1 MSNSASKG
9 TSRIVL
15 LGPPGAGKGTQAEM
29 LSREMEVPYIASG
42 NLMRHHQEEE
52 SPLGRKIKGYT
63 DQRVLVPDDI
73 AIEMVLKEVLPPR
86 NLGGFI
92 LDGFP
97 RNIHQAEVLDESL
110 SRQGVSIDR
119 VVLIKID
126 ELEELVRRLGGR
138 MVCRRCQAPYNLNGA
153 APSTE
158 GVCQRCGGELYTRQ
172 DDVPETTKVRIKVYE
187 MQTQPLIEYYKR
199 TGKLVEV
206 QGTGSVDDVSRRLVE
221 IVRAKNIQ

>member
-1 MSNSASKG
+1 MRDSAFKG
-9 TSRIVL
+9 TSRIIL

-29 LSREMEVPYIASG
+29 LSHEIGVPYVSSG
-42 NLMRHHQEEE
+42 NLMRHHQEEDT
-52 SPLGRKIKGYT
+52 PLGRKIRGYT
-63 DQRVLVPDDI
+63 DQGLLVPDDI
-73 AIEMVLKEVLPPR
+73 AIEMVLKEVMPPR
-86 NLGGFI
+86 NEGGFI

-110 SRQGVSIDR
+110 SRQGTRINQ

-126 ELEELVRRLGGR
+126 DLEELVRRLGGR
-138 MVCRRCQAPYNLNGA
+138 VVCRRCQAPHNLNGA
-153 APSTE
+153 SPNA
-158 GVCQRCGGELYTRQ
+158 GAVCHRCGGELYTRQ

-206 QGTGSVDDVSRRLVE
+206 QGTGSVEDVSRRLVE
-221 IVRAKNIQ
+221 SVRA

>member
-1 MSNSASKG
+1 MRESASKG
-9 TSRIVL
+9 TSRIIL
-15 LGPPGAGKGTQAEM
+15 LGPPGSGKGTQAEM
-29 LSREMEVPYIASG
+29 LSHKLGVPFVSSG

-52 SPLGRKIKGYT
+52 SPLGRKIRGYT
-63 DQRVLVPDDI
+63 DQGLLVPDDI
-73 AIEMVLKEVLPPR
+73 AIEMVLKEVMPPR
-86 NLGGFI
+86 NEGGFI

-110 SRQGVSIDR
+110 SRQGTRIDQ

-126 ELEELVRRLGGR
+126 DIEELVRRLGGR
-138 MVCRRCQAPYNLNGA
+138 VVCRRCQAPYNLNGTSPDA
-153 APSTE
+153 
-158 GVCQRCGGELYTRQ
+158 GVVCNRCGGELYTRQ

-199 TGKLVEV
+199 TDKLVEV

-221 IVRAKNIQ
+221 SVRA